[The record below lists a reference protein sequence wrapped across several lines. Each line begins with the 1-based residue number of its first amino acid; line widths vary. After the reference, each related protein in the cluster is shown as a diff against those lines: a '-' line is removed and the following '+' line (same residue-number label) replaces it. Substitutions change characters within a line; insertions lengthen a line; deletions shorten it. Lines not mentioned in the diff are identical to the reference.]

1 MAIIFLYL
9 ALLAGAFFVLIV
21 RPQRRQLAA
30 RRALIASL
38 EVGDEV
44 ITAGGIYGTVRELTD
59 TTLLVEVAPGV
70 TLTLAREAVSGRP
83 PTPPE
88 PAEIDLADA
97 DDETEAHPAAD
108 ADEETD
114 GAVDPRTEDGTA
126 LGRPETTVDRS
137 AERDLGEDR

>member
-21 RPQRRQLAA
+21 RPQRRQMAA
-30 RRALIASL
+30 RRSLIASI

-83 PTPPE
+83 PAPPT
-88 PAEIDLADA
+88 EIDLADA
-97 DDETEAHPAAD
+97 DEDALDPPSG
-108 ADEETD
+108 ADEETAVGRQETAIEHSAD
-114 GAVDPRTEDGTA
+114 RDLQNGAD
-126 LGRPETTVDRS
+126 
-137 AERDLGEDR
+137 RDLGEGK

>member
-9 ALLAGAFFVLIV
+9 ALLAGAFFLLIV

-30 RRALIASL
+30 RRSLIASL

-83 PTPPE
+83 PAPPE
-88 PAEIDLADA
+88 PTEIDLADA
-97 DDETEAHPAAD
+97 QAET
-108 ADEETD
+108 
-114 GAVDPRTEDGTA
+114 AVGP
-126 LGRPETTVDRS
+126 PETAVENS
-137 AERDLGEDR
+137 ADRDLGKNS

>member
-21 RPQRRQLAA
+21 RPQRRQMAA
-30 RRALIASL
+30 RRSLIASL

-59 TTLLVEVAPGV
+59 TTLVVEVAPGEM
-70 TLTLAREAVSGRP
+70 LTLAREAVSGRP
-83 PTPPE
+83 PAPPE

-97 DDETEAHPAAD
+97 QGET
-108 ADEETD
+108 
-114 GAVDPRTEDGTA
+114 AV
-126 LGRPETTVDRS
+126 GRPETAVENSADRDPQS
-137 AERDLGEDR
+137 GAERDRGEPDRDLGEQ

>member
-9 ALLAGAFFVLIV
+9 ALLAGAFFLLIV
-21 RPQRRQLAA
+21 RPQRRQMAA
-30 RRALIASL
+30 RRSLIASL

-83 PTPPE
+83 PAPPE

-97 DDETEAHPAAD
+97 Q
-108 ADEETD
+108 EET
-114 GAVDPRTEDGTA
+114 AV
-126 LGRPETTVDRS
+126 GRPETAVENS
-137 AERDLGEDR
+137 ADRDLGKPDRDPGEQ

>member
-21 RPQRRQLAA
+21 RPQRRQVAA

-83 PTPPE
+83 PAPP
-88 PAEIDLADA
+88 EIDLADA
-97 DDETEAHPAAD
+97 DDEATL
-108 ADEETD
+108 
-114 GAVDPRTEDGTA
+114 DPG
-126 LGRPETTVDRS
+126 PETAIENS
-137 AERDLGEDR
+137 AERDRREK

>member
-21 RPQRRQLAA
+21 RPQRRQMAA

-83 PTPPE
+83 PAPP
-88 PAEIDLADA
+88 EIDLAEA
-97 DDETEAHPAAD
+97 DETETHPAPD
-108 ADEETD
+108 AVLAG
-114 GAVDPRTEDGTA
+114 GALVGLGVRRALGTA
-126 LGRPETTVDRS
+126 VFRFL
-137 AERDLGEDR
+137 DL